1 MLGVLFHFLC
11 LPPKGFSID
20 KALAFAGSAVD
31 EKPLMGRLVM
41 GTEGTWRVGVAVLMK
56 GWESPSKPTDRNRP
70 TRRGSWNWVTP
81 SISPNQTVFKYKQ
94 SSKETVCSAEL

>member
-1 MLGVLFHFLC
+1 MTSRSQALSRSRSIQISEICAKEWIFWLGVLFHFLC

-56 GWESPSKPTDRNRP
+56 GWESTSMPTDRNRP
-70 TRRGSWNWVTP
+70 TRRGSQV
-81 SISPNQTVFKYKQ
+81 
-94 SSKETVCSAEL
+94 

>member
-31 EKPLMGRLVM
+31 EKPLMGEISDGDRRNLESW
-41 GTEGTWRVGVAVLMK
+41 GGSINEGLG
-56 GWESPSKPTDRNRP
+56 EP
-70 TRRGSWNWVTP
+70 
-81 SISPNQTVFKYKQ
+81 KQ
-94 SSKETVCSAEL
+94 AHRQE